1 MASEIFKKSLKKSLG
16 MFNESEIKSN
26 VTSSFDFSQ
35 QMKEVDS
42 VINETTQLLE
52 SKKSN
57 ILSKTTTTLFEING
71 INIDTISNL
80 DQLNETQ
87 KTIQKISND
96 YDTISNDI
104 TEVESIYKNSELKI
118 DEINTDM
125 EQKIFIFL

>member
-80 DQLNETQ
+80 DQLNE
-87 KTIQKISND
+87 NP
-96 YDTISNDI
+96 
-104 TEVESIYKNSELKI
+104 KNNSK
-118 DEINTDM
+118 D
-125 EQKIFIFL
+125 